1 MVEAALYQ
9 DGVRVS
15 TPASLADT
23 FRELREQQ
31 DGMAWIGLAR
41 PTEAEILSL
50 AAEFDLHPLAV
61 EDAMEAHQ
69 RPKLERYGDTL
80 FVVLRAARYL
90 DAPEE
95 VDFGELH
102 VFVGPDFLITVRHG
116 AAPDLSAVRRRM
128 EETPELLKLGPE
140 AVLYAILD
148 AVVDGYAPVVA
159 GVQNDIDEIETEVF
173 RGDPEVSR
181 RIYELSREMV
191 EFQRAT
197 RPLVGMLHGL
207 MAGFAKYGTD
217 EELQRYLRDVADHV
231 THTSERVDGFRQA
244 LTDILTVNATLVT
257 QQQNAEMRAL
267 AEAGFEQNEEI
278 KKISSWAAILF
289 APTLV
294 GTIYGMNFEH
304 MPELQ
309 LELRIPL
316 RDRPDGGGLRQFVRD
331 FQAAGLALTTSCR
344 AQFFCG
350 LCSRIGATI
359 RPPGRHRPGSS
370 SAGEAAGGTA
380 GSWETA
386 AAGAWTRHEATARTT
401 RPARGSLP
409 QPGPAPP
416 AVAGAAHPRRPH
428 RAHRM
433 GRRLPPARLPHPGS
447 RVTDMPELHTRL
459 LADVIALGSPYP
471 LVLTGGYAVR
481 AHHLIN
487 RPSQDLDVATEN
499 PAPMA
504 DIAATLPPAWKQLD
518 VLVRPGRG
526 QEPTR
531 HGVRLCRGRCEA
543 VFGTGESQ
551 VADWGVDAPG
561 TGSTSHLCSAS
572 PLRGLGTRTVPVSGE
587 AGAITRFL
595 SRRV

>member
-1 MVEAALYQ
+1 MSERRARPAPKNVRKSVWRRALTQTPPPDTPQAPRPDPAPSQQAEPASVVQAALYR

-15 TPASLADT
+15 SPASLAET
-23 FRELREQQ
+23 YRELRDEP

-41 PTEAEILSL
+41 PTESELHSL

-102 VFVGPDFLITVRHG
+102 VFVGPDFVITVRHS
-116 AAPDLSAVRRRM
+116 AAPDLSAVRHRM
-128 EETPELLKLGPE
+128 EESPELLKLGPE

-148 AVVDGYAPVVA
+148 TVVDGYAPVVA

-207 MAGFAKYGTD
+207 MAGFTKYGTD

-231 THTSERVDGFRQA
+231 THISERVDGFRQA

-294 GTIYGMNFEH
+294 GTIYGMNFTH
-304 MPELQ
+304 MPEL
-309 LELRIPL
+309 
-316 RDRPDGGGLRQFVRD
+316 
-331 FQAAGLALTTSCR
+331 
-344 AQFFCG
+344 
-350 LCSRIGATI
+350 
-359 RPPGRHRPGSS
+359 H
-370 SAGEAAGGTA
+370 
-380 GSWETA
+380 W
-386 AAGAWTRHEATARTT
+386 
-401 RPARGSLP
+401 
-409 QPGPAPP
+409 
-416 AVAGAAHPRRPH
+416 
-428 RAHRM
+428 
-433 GRRLPPARLPHPGS
+433 
-447 RVTDMPELHTRL
+447 
-459 LADVIALGSPYP
+459 
-471 LVLTGGYAVR
+471 
-481 AHHLIN
+481 
-487 RPSQDLDVATEN
+487 
-499 PAPMA
+499 
-504 DIAATLPPAWKQLD
+504 
-518 VLVRPGRG
+518 
-526 QEPTR
+526 
-531 HGVRLCRGRCEA
+531 
-543 VFGTGESQ
+543 VFGYPFAIVLMAVVCTSLY
-551 VADWGVDAPG
+551 VIFKRRDW
-561 TGSTSHLCSAS
+561 L
-572 PLRGLGTRTVPVSGE
+572 
-587 AGAITRFL
+587 
-595 SRRV
+595 